1 MDFRGRTHGALGLV
15 LPALIILLPIS
26 AVAQNV
32 QGPVAPDTGAIQGT
46 VSFAQSSGNP
56 SLLEGATVQL
66 NSAKAG
72 VRALSAVTN
81 EQGAY
86 RFAWLPSGSYTL
98 EVSLASFQTITETV
112 ELSEGE
118 VLVRDFNLRL
128 AATSQTT
135 VVREEASTIATENTN
150 STATLASQQIVN
162 LPLAHPNVATALPL
176 VPSVIQTKDGTLN
189 MKGMSENE
197 GMLLVDSAENVEPVT
212 GNFSIPISIDSIQT
226 LSVLETPYGA
236 EYGGFS
242 GGLTEIQ
249 TKAPAEH
256 WQFGLT
262 NFIPGFRGKN
272 DHIVGVQDEEPRLYL
287 TGPLWKGKLHFS
299 EAITYS
305 FTRPPVRGLP
315 WPYNETVTQG
325 AGARTSV
332 EAILS
337 RRHVLN
343 LNLNLFSQHVQFAGI
358 GALVPQT
365 ASSNDGQHGFSV
377 GAADSYQFASGMLAR
392 AVVEYTRVN
401 TNAGGQGPAD
411 MLITPEGWGGN
422 YFNSWVRNANQLQV
436 LPSLQLPLK
445 TWLGHH
451 QFTQGADLSR
461 RAYAGTIQSHPVQLL
476 REDGSLAEQIN
487 FQGAGFTRGADT
499 EVAEFIE
506 DHWTITDRLTADL
519 GARLV
524 SQVAGRGAALA
535 PRLALAYSPDKGQKT
550 VIRAG
555 AGVFYD
561 RIPML
566 ATDFTDNLTR
576 VVSSYDA
583 SGQLAGAPVSF
594 ENVYLQK
601 TSDGGFAVATDDL
614 DSTARNVTWSI
625 ELERELGRN
634 LQFHVSYLQSATGDL
649 PIVMPMPDAAG
660 SPVGTSLLGLAYSG
674 NSRYHALETA
684 LHIQI
689 NERDELDVSYI
700 HSDALSD
707 LNLVSSIF
715 VPFEQPV
722 IRPNS
727 YGISPSDVPNRFEVT
742 GLIAVPHKWTISPV
756 LDVRSGLPF
765 SAVDVLQNYVGA
777 PNSLRFPYYFSLDF
791 QIYRDFPL
799 TKWKFIGPLKNHS
812 ARVAGYSLDV
822 TNRHNPNDVFNN
834 VTSPEFGTF
843 AGLGRRFDGFVIE
856 LH

>member
-1 MDFRGRTHGALGLV
+1 MNLRESAHDAVGSV
-15 LPALIILLPIS
+15 LLASIILLPIS
-26 AVAQNV
+26 ARAQNV
-32 QGPVAPDTGAIQGT
+32 NGPVAPDTGTIQGT
-46 VSFAQSSGNP
+46 VSFVESSGAL
-56 SLLEGATVQL
+56 SFLEGVTVQL
-66 NSAKAG
+66 NPANAN
-72 VRALSAVTN
+72 APELSAVTN
-81 EQGAY
+81 DQGVY
-86 RFAWLPSGSYTL
+86 RFAELPSGSYTL
-98 EVSLASFQTITETV
+98 GMSLAGFQTLTETV
-112 ELSEGE
+112 ELSAGAI
-118 VLVRDFNLRL
+118 LVRDLNLRL

-135 VVREEASTIATENTN
+135 VVRDRANTIATEDTSNTVMV
-150 STATLASQQIVN
+150 TSQQIVN
-162 LPLAHPNVATALPL
+162 LPIAHPTVATVLPS
-176 VPSVIQTKDGTLN
+176 VPSVVQTKDGTLS
-189 MKGMSENE
+189 MKGISENE
-197 GMLLVDSAENVEPVT
+197 GMLLVDSAESVEPVT
-212 GNFSIPISIDSIQT
+212 GNFSIPISVDSIRT
-226 LSVLETPYGA
+226 ISVLDTPYLA

-249 TKAPAEH
+249 TKAPADH

-287 TGPLWKGKLHFS
+287 TGPLWKGRLHFS
-299 EAITYS
+299 EAITYT
-305 FTRPPVRGLP
+305 FARPPVRGLP

-343 LNLNLFSQHVQFAGI
+343 LNLNFFSQHVQFAEI

-377 GAADSYQFASGMLAR
+377 GVADSYQFASGMLAR
-392 AVVEYTRVN
+392 TVIQYTRVN
-401 TNAGGQGPAD
+401 TNAGGQGPAN

-422 YFNSWVRNANQLQV
+422 YFNSWVRNATQLQV

-445 TWLGHH
+445 TWHGHH

-461 RAYAGTIQSHPVQLL
+461 RAYVGTIQSHPVQLL

-487 FQGAGFTRGADT
+487 FQGTGFTRGADT
-499 EVAEFIE
+499 EVAEFVE

-519 GARLV
+519 GGRLV
-524 SQVAGRGAALA
+524 SQVAGRGAAFA
-535 PRLALAYSPDKGQKT
+535 PRSALAYSPDKSQKT

-561 RIPML
+561 RVPML
-566 ATDFTDNLTR
+566 ATDFADNLTR
-576 VVSSYDA
+576 VVSNYDA
-583 SGQLAGAPVSF
+583 TGQLAGSPVSF
-594 ENVYLQK
+594 ENVYLRK
-601 TSDGGFAVATDDL
+601 TSGGGFAVATDDL
-614 DSTARNVTWSI
+614 DSTARNVTWSV
-625 ELERELGRN
+625 ELDRELRRN
-634 LQFHVSYLQSATGDL
+634 LQFRVSYLESATGDL
-649 PIVMPMPDAAG
+649 PVVMPMSDTVG
-660 SPVGTSLLGLAYSG
+660 SPAGTSLLGLAYSG
-674 NSRYHALETA
+674 NSRYSALEST
-684 LHIQI
+684 LQIQLP
-689 NERDELDVSYI
+689 ERDEVDISYI
-700 HSDALSD
+700 HSKALSD

-722 IRPNS
+722 IRANS
-727 YGISPSDVPNRFEVT
+727 YGVSPSDVPDRFEVT
-742 GLIAVPHKWTISPV
+742 GLIAIPHKWTISPV
-756 LDVRSGLPF
+756 LDLHSGLPF
-765 SAVDVLQNYVGA
+765 SAVDILQNYVGA
-777 PNSLRFPYYFSLDF
+777 PDSLRFPYYFSLDF

-799 TKWKFIGPLKNHS
+799 TKWKFLGPLKNRS